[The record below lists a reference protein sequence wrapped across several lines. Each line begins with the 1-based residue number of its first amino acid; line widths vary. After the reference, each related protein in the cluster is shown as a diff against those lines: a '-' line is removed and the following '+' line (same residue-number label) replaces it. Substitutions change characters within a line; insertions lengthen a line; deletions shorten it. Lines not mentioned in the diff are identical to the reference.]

1 MLKPVILIVLLMSVT
16 MVGQTQDS
24 LPRFSAKH
32 RSGKVI
38 LGWNNPFRDVVL
50 INIQRSN
57 DSLKG
62 FKTIL
67 GVADPT
73 SVSNGFLD
81 AKAPDTR
88 QYYRLFVQR
97 EAGVYF
103 FTTALRPVADTS
115 KAVVVQRT
123 IDPMGTELNQPPAK
137 MAEARTKKLSGTLPL
152 SRDSVKAEA
161 PPAEKIF
168 TPSVY
173 VYSNPQGHVV
183 LVLPVD
189 KSQVYTL
196 KFYKEDGTP
205 VFTMN
210 KIRESFLT
218 IDKTNFIQSGW
229 FRFELYENNLLKEK
243 HKIFIPRDR

>member
-1 MLKPVILIVLLMSVT
+1 MLKPVIVILLVFSVS
-16 MVGQTQDS
+16 MVCQAQDS

-38 LGWNNPFRDVVL
+38 LSWNNPFQDVVL
-50 INIQRSN
+50 INIQRSF

-67 GVADPT
+67 GVADPR
-73 SVSNGFLD
+73 SVSNGYLD
-81 AKAPDTR
+81 ARAPDTR
-88 QYYRLFVQR
+88 QFYRLFVQR
-97 EAGVYF
+97 EGGVYF
-103 FTTALRPVADTS
+103 FTKAQRPVADTS
-115 KAVVVQRT
+115 KAVVVQPQT
-123 IDPMGTELNQPPAK
+123 DPFAANAGEASPK
-137 MAEARTKKLSGTLPL
+137 MAQTGTKKLTGTLSPGK
-152 SRDSVKAEA
+152 DSIKAEA

-168 TPSVY
+168 TPSVF

-183 LVLPVD
+183 LALPVD

-243 HKIFIPRDR
+243 HKVFIPRDR